1 MDATVRDVI
10 DPIASVSIMHTLYPE
25 GPASVPQ
32 KLTEPSATYR
42 RHAWLAM
49 SGLLAFIAI
58 YFGLLVWFVFTAYRL
73 FKALAAGSNDPMM
86 LLLGAGC
93 ATFLAIF
100 MIKALIFNKRAHD
113 KSDDIELKPQDQPE
127 LFAFLHRLADE
138 AGAPR
143 PHRVFL
149 SSRVNACVFYDLS
162 PMNLIFPSKKNLEIG
177 LGLVNVLSLG
187 ELKAVLAHE
196 FGHFA
201 QRSMAVGRWVY
212 IAQQIAGH
220 IVAKRDALD
229 SFLEGLS
236 RIDIRIAWIGWLLSV
251 IVWSIRSLVEMVF
264 RGVVLAQR
272 ALSREMEYQADLVA
286 ASLTGS
292 DALVHALHRLGA
304 ADDAWNR
311 ALQFA
316 NGEAQAGRAVKDVF
330 ALQLR
335 IIERMRA
342 VLADPEYGLPPRAA
356 DGDPGAHRVFSVALA
371 QPPQM
376 WSTHPSNEAREANVK
391 RVYIPCDIDERSA
404 LSLLRDAQGLKEDAT
419 RRMISGEAPAF
430 VPIEESLER
439 LDHDFD
445 LLSLSPRYRGTYLGR
460 SVVRT
465 RKHAHELYP
474 TAPSTGDPLAQID
487 ALYSSQDGEN
497 IESLRELEEQRAM
510 LKAIVDGDLKASGG
524 VVQWRGAQVPRK
536 SLPGVLAEL
545 DAEIAPLR
553 EAVEEHDRR
562 CRGAHLMAAERLGP
576 AWAQRLRG
584 QLEVLHYAEH
594 AKADIVDAYRLLHNT
609 YAIVTADRRVSS
621 SELRR
626 LVASCNQLYEA
637 LANVYG
643 QASQVTIDDAIAQKL
658 GAATWPT
665 ALNEKFSLSR
675 ASEENINAWMNVID
689 GWFHATVGPLSA
701 LRHAALESLLASE
714 DEVARQTRSGECSPE
729 PTTFSV
735 VPREYIAQLPGQERR
750 LQKTLGWWDRFQTAD
765 GWLPGAAR
773 VAVAGG
779 IVGAVFAVGSS
790 VGLSKVS
797 IFNGLARPVV
807 VSIDDT
813 TTEVQPYATV
823 TLDLPTAEL
832 HLIETKTADTGEVV
846 ESFEGEASEGAPH
859 FVYNVA
865 SAVPLVQWTAVYGA
879 VKPVPEERLGAVR
892 WSETSVDHVFE
903 EPPETISSKG
913 EGGTRTVLSAVSD
926 PLPMNVL
933 SGLAESDTKSETA
946 IAEAH
951 ARWDSAKDGYLPDW
965 FGRAKSG
972 GQLPQILAARLAR
985 APEEIAS
992 LREQQDTT
1000 VGAEHEAVCAK
1011 HRAQAAKPGATPA
1024 MQYIALRCIDDA
1036 QARNVAFLDAHRR
1049 WPQEPWLKFAA
1060 GYAYAYRAQW
1070 TQAEPLL
1077 EAAAA
1082 IPEAAPMVMIDIARL
1097 KRAKGEGDAVTAL
1110 AAKSSYL
1117 QTLLALETGK
1127 GTENTPVAAFAMLAR
1142 GDIDGAMRLA
1152 ASNPGLETQLLP
1164 LVAASDGADD
1174 ETVRRALAL
1183 PKTTTDNPAVL
1194 WALYALASRRGLD
1207 GSAWREAAMKAEP
1220 EQSPDIARFL
1230 DALREGADE
1239 RTAEAALGEVGLHTR
1254 GAAYA
1259 AAAVYMGTRCP
1270 SRWRTLAKQLLFGP
1284 ERPYFS

>member
-1 MDATVRDVI
+1 MDATVRDALAYI
-10 DPIASVSIMHTLYPE
+10 TSVSIMHTLYPE

-58 YFGLLVWFVFTAYRL
+58 YFGLLVWFAFTAYRL
-73 FKALAAGSNDPMM
+73 FKALLAGSNDPLM

-100 MIKALIFNKRAHD
+100 MVKALIFNKRAHD
-113 KSDDIELKPQDQPE
+113 KSNDIELKPQDQPE
-127 LFAFLHRLADE
+127 LFEFLHRLADE

-177 LGLVNVLSLG
+177 LALVNVLSLG

-212 IAQQIAGH
+212 VAQQIAAH

-229 SFLEGLS
+229 AFLEGLS

-311 ALQFA
+311 ALRFA
-316 NGEAQAGRAVKDVF
+316 DGEAKAGRAVKDVF

-356 DGDPGAHRVFSVALA
+356 EGDPGAHRVFRAALA

-391 RVYIPCDIDERSA
+391 RVYIPCVIDERPAS
-404 LSLLRDAQGLKEDAT
+404 SLLRDAQRLKEDAT
-419 RRMISGEAPAF
+419 RRMLSGDAPTFA
-430 VPIEESLER
+430 PIEESLQR
-439 LDHDFD
+439 LDRDFEQ
-445 LLSLSPRYRGTYLGR
+445 LSLSPRYRGTYLGR

-465 RKHAHELYP
+465 RKHAQELYP
-474 TAPSTGDPLAQID
+474 ATPVGGDALAQIG
-487 ALYSSQDGEN
+487 ALYSERDGEN

-510 LKAIVDGDLKASGG
+510 LVAIVEGDLKANGG

-553 EAVEEHDRR
+553 DAVEAHDRR
-562 CRGAHLMAAERLGP
+562 CRGAHLAAAERLGP
-576 AWAQRLRG
+576 AWANRLRG

-594 AKADIVDAYRLLHNT
+594 AQADVVDAYRLLHNT

-643 QASQVTIDDAIAQKL
+643 QASQVKIDEAIAEKL
-658 GAATWPT
+658 GAATWST
-665 ALNEKFSLSR
+665 ALNDTLTLSR

-689 GWFHATVGPLSA
+689 GWFHGTVGPLSA

-714 DEVARQTRSGECSPE
+714 DEVARLVRDGEPSSE
-729 PTTFSV
+729 PARVSSA
-735 VPREYIAQLPGQERR
+735 PRDYVAQLPGQERR

-797 IFNGLARPVV
+797 IFNGLGRPVV

-813 TTEVQPYATV
+813 TTEVPPYASA
-823 TLDLPTAEL
+823 TLTLPNAEL
-832 HLIETKTADTGEVV
+832 HLIETKTADTGEVI
-846 ESFEGEASEGAPH
+846 ESFEGETSEGAPH

-865 SAVPLVQWTAVYGA
+865 SAVPLVQWTAVYGS
-879 VKPVPEERLGAVR
+879 VKPVPETRLGAVR
-892 WSETSVDHVFE
+892 WSETTVDHVFE
-903 EPPETISSKG
+903 EPPEQISSKTD
-913 EGGTRTVLSAVSD
+913 GGTRTVLSAVSD
-926 PLPMNVL
+926 PQPTNVL
-933 SGLAESDTKSETA
+933 SGLADADTKSEIA

-965 FGRAKSG
+965 FVRAKAG
-972 GQLPQILAARLAR
+972 GKLPQILAARLAR
-985 APEEIAS
+985 APDEVAS
-992 LREQQDTT
+992 LREEQDAT
-1000 VGAEHEAVCAK
+1000 VGAEHDAVCAR
-1011 HRAQAAKPGATPA
+1011 HRAQAAKAGATPA
-1024 MQYIALRCIDDA
+1024 MQYVALRCIDDA
-1036 QARNVAFLDAHRR
+1036 EARNAAFIDAQRR
-1049 WPQEPWLKFAA
+1049 WPQEPWLKLAA

-1070 TQAEPLL
+1070 AQAEPLL
-1077 EAAAA
+1077 QAAAA
-1082 IPEAAPMVMIDIARL
+1082 IPDAAPTVTIDIARL
-1097 KRAKGEGDAVTAL
+1097 KRAEGEGDAATAL
-1110 AAKSSYL
+1110 AQKSSYL
-1117 QTLLALETGK
+1117 QSLLALETGR
-1127 GTENTPVAAFAMLAR
+1127 GTENTPAAAFAMLTQ
-1142 GDIDGAMRLA
+1142 GDLDGALRQA
-1152 ASNPGLETQLLP
+1152 ESDAGLTTQLLP
-1164 LVAASDGADD
+1164 LAAASDGASD
-1174 ETVRRALAL
+1174 ETVRRALAM
-1183 PKTTTDNPAVL
+1183 PRNANEDPATL
-1194 WALYALASRRGLD
+1194 WALYALALREGFD
-1207 GSAWREAAMKAEP
+1207 GGAWREAALKAEP

-1230 DALREGADE
+1230 DALRTGADASA
-1239 RTAEAALGEVGLHTR
+1239 AEAALGEVGPRTR
-1254 GAAYA
+1254 GIAYA

-1270 SRWRTLAKQLLFGP
+1270 ERWRTLAKRLLFGP
-1284 ERPYFS
+1284 ERPFLS